1 MLSTFYA
8 IIIAYTH
15 IYIFCP
21 FSPQTPPT
29 KHFIKVMTN
38 LQLGDRNKQHLR
50 KGGKPIW
57 TAAFFSSN
65 ASGCMKTM
73 LFLLSLSK
81 YRVFRGDLRKGTAT
95 PHESKGWKK
104 LHSKGITGEPTCRRF
119 LMNLK

>member
-1 MLSTFYA
+1 MLSTYYA

-15 IYIFCP
+15 IHIFWSLLP
-21 FSPQTPPT
+21 PNSPHKT
-29 KHFIKVMTN
+29 FYKVMTN

-65 ASGCMKTM
+65 ASRCMKTM

-104 LHSKGITGEPTCRRF
+104 LHSKGVTEDSS
-119 LMNLK
+119 